1 MSPKRMT
8 FRDDTTLALAFSHC
22 LAHRQNMGYLDDL
35 SLRRRSVG
43 YSQTTVPIPQSCGAS
58 VVHKMPFSMP
68 QGRVTVLNDRA
79 PGCPGRNR
87 RGPVRCRAAAKNT
100 QQKEDVAKIG
110 KSGRYKLVVF
120 HSFQRVIKPLFPAGV
135 EVSSL
140 GIGIWSWGD
149 R

>member
-8 FRDDTTLALAFSHC
+8 VYDYTTLALAFSHC
-22 LAHRQNMGYLDDL
+22 LAHRQNTGYLDDL
-35 SLRRRSVG
+35 SFDDG
-43 YSQTTVPIPQSCGAS
+43 YSQTTVPIRKV

-87 RGPVRCRAAAKNT
+87 RGPVRCRAAVKNT

-110 KSGRYKLVVF
+110 KSGKYKLVVF